1 MTQPASALA
10 PLALTMGEPGGIG
23 GEITLKAWH
32 ARKSVALPFFVIDD
46 PDRLSA
52 LARAIGLPTPVTV
65 ISDPAEAAE
74 MSKAALPILPVGKP
88 ISTVPGRLSPL
99 DAPAVLSSIETAVSL
114 VRAGRASAVV
124 TNPINKENLY
134 DAGFSFPGHTEYLAS
149 LAKISTPP
157 VMMLASPLLKVV
169 PVTIHVSL
177 ADAIRT
183 LSTDLIVETARIAA
197 EGLQRDFGIDA
208 PRLAL
213 AGLNPHA
220 GEGGAMGLEDAA
232 IVAPAVAR
240 LRAQGIDARGPL
252 PADTMFT
259 PRARAGYDVA
269 LGMYHDQALI
279 PIKTL
284 DFDGGVNVTLGLP
297 FVRTSPDHGTALDI
311 AGTGQAAETSL
322 IAALNM
328 AAGMAVHRALAD
340 ARSRLDSGA

>member
-1 MTQPASALA
+1 MSTPAAALP

-32 ARKSVALPFFVIDD
+32 ARKSIALPFFVIDD
-46 PDRLSA
+46 PDRLST
-52 LARAIGLPTPVTV
+52 LARSVGLPTPITV

-74 MSKAALPILPVGKP
+74 MGKFALPILPVGNP
-88 ISTVPGRLSPL
+88 VTAVAGRLSPA
-99 DAPAVLSSIETAVSL
+99 DAPAILASIETAVSL

-149 LAKISTPP
+149 LAGITTPP

-169 PVTIHVSL
+169 PVTIHISL
-177 ADAIRT
+177 AEAIRT
-183 LSTDLIVETARIAA
+183 LSTELIVETARITA
-197 EGLQRDFGIDA
+197 EGLRRDFGIER

-220 GEGGAMGLEDAA
+220 GEGGAMGHEDADV
-232 IVAPAVAR
+232 VAPAVAR
-240 LRAQGIDARGPL
+240 LKAGGIDARGPL

-259 PRARAGYDVA
+259 PRARATYDAA

-284 DFDGGVNVTLGLP
+284 DFDGGVNTTLGLP

-322 IAALNM
+322 VAALNM
-328 AAGMAVHRALAD
+328 AASMAIHRALAD
-340 ARSRLDSGA
+340 ARGQLDNNT